1 MLRTRMMGQFDPT
14 PTSSAGLMYHGY
26 YNTYPSSLG
35 SGGSSE
41 RETDIIIQTI

>member
-14 PTSSAGLMYHGY
+14 PTSSAGEYRY
-26 YNTYPSSLG
+26 YNTYPSSLA